1 MEREMGRHAG
11 NDVNE
16 PEARPFRSHESELV
30 GIYEISKLLASTNRI
45 EKSLASVLTLLSS
58 FLDMRDGL
66 ITLLNEQ
73 FEPAVVIGPGWSDE
87 IEGRFYE
94 HPALPAVHQI
104 VETRVPLVIENVL
117 DSPAFR
123 GADLSEW
130 GRCDGATISILGVP
144 INDRNTLVGV
154 LTVVRIFDAKPYA
167 PFDRDLRFLAMIA
180 NLMGQAL
187 FLHKIVA
194 RDRERLMREAANPAR
209 DSQPVAVESQYR
221 ALPGIIGE
229 SPAIRA
235 VVEKIRIV
243 ARAKSTVMLR
253 GETGTGKEMFAA
265 AIHNLSPR
273 QSKPFIKL
281 NCAALSESV
290 LESELFGHERGAF
303 TGALNLHKG
312 RFELAD
318 GGTLFLD
325 EIGEITP
332 AFQAKLLRVLQ
343 EGEFERVGG
352 TRTIKVDVRLICAT
366 HRDLEAEVQKGK
378 FRADL
383 YYRISVVPI
392 LLPPLR
398 ERKKDIELLAN
409 KFLEKFNKEQGA
421 HLTFSKAAIA
431 FLSECSFPGNI
442 RELENYV
449 LRTATLAPGDVISDK
464 DISCLNDTSLSSIPS
479 RGSGSESAHFTPLPI
494 APEKTGS
501 APSSGRIT
509 EAEPAPPALCPGAEN
524 CTIVEI
530 DKRSDREKIVDAMER
545 AGWVKAKA
553 ARLLGLTPRQIGY
566 ALQKYNVPVKRI

>member
-1 MEREMGRHAG
+1 MGYHAG
-11 NDVNE
+11 KDLNE
-16 PEARPFRSHESELV
+16 PTARAFRSNESELV
-30 GIYEISKLLASTNRI
+30 GIYEISKLLASPNRI
-45 EKSLASVLTLLSS
+45 EKTFASVLTLLSS

-73 FEPAVVIGPGWSDE
+73 AAPTVFIGPGWSDVTA
-87 IEGRFYE
+87 GKFSH
-94 HPALPAVHQI
+94 HPALPAVHRI
-104 VETRVPLVIENVL
+104 VETKLQLVIENVA
-117 DSPAFR
+117 DSPLFE
-123 GADLSEW
+123 GADLSGW
-130 GRCDGATISILGVP
+130 GACEAAPFSILGVP
-144 INDRNTLVGV
+144 IKEGDALVGV
-154 LTVVRIFDAKPYA
+154 LTVVRVFGAKPYA
-167 PFDRDLRFLAMIA
+167 SFDRDLRFLTMIA
-180 NLMGQAL
+180 NLMGQDL
-187 FLHKIVA
+187 RLHKIVD
-194 RDRERLMREAANPAR
+194 RDRERLMQETAR
-209 DSQPVAVESQYR
+209 PERNNHSNSVESKFR
-221 ALPGIIGE
+221 ALPGILGE

-235 VVEKIRIV
+235 VVEKIRVV
-243 ARAKSTVMLR
+243 AKAKSTVMLR

-273 QSKPFIKL
+273 QNKHFIKL

-303 TGALNLHKG
+303 TGAINLHKG

-366 HRDLEAEVQKGK
+366 HRDLEVEVQNGK

-383 YYRISVVPI
+383 YYRLSVVPI

-398 ERKKDIELLAN
+398 ERKRDIALLAN
-409 KFLEKFNKEQGA
+409 EFLHRFNKEQGT
-421 HLTFSKAAIA
+421 HLTFSQAAID

-449 LRTATLAPGDVISDK
+449 LRTATLAPGDVINDK
-464 DISCLNDTSLSSIPS
+464 DISCLNGTFLSSAPSSAS
-479 RGSGSESAHFTPLPI
+479 RGRSSASSDFTPLPI
-494 APEKTGS
+494 APNTRAI
-501 APSSGRIT
+501 APSS
-509 EAEPAPPALCPGAEN
+509 ANEPDADLAPPAQCPGAES
-524 CTIVEI
+524 CTMVET
-530 DKRSDREKIVDAMER
+530 DTRSDREKIIDAMEQ

-553 ARLLGLTPRQIGY
+553 GRLLGLTPRQIGY
-566 ALQKYNVPVKRI
+566 ALQKYNVTVKKL

>member
-1 MEREMGRHAG
+1 MGHHAG

-16 PEARPFRSHESELV
+16 PKARSFRSNESDLV
-30 GIYEISKLLASTNRI
+30 GVYEISKLLASPNRI
-45 EKSLASVLTLLSS
+45 EKTLASVLTLMSS
-58 FLDMRDGL
+58 YLDMRDGL

-73 FEPAVVIGPGWSDE
+73 TEPAMIIGPGWSNDVQ
-87 IEGRFYE
+87 GNFFE

-104 VETRVPLVIENVL
+104 VETRAPLVIENVA
-117 DSPAFR
+117 DSPVFR
-123 GADLSEW
+123 GADLSGW
-130 GRCDGATISILGVP
+130 GRCEGTSISVIGVP
-144 INDRNTLVGV
+144 INERNALVGI

-167 PFDRDLRFLAMIA
+167 PFDHDLRFLAMIA

-187 FLHKIVA
+187 FLHKVVA
-194 RDRERLMREAANPAR
+194 RDRERLMQETASPAR
-209 DSQPVAVESQYR
+209 NSYPGIVESKYR
-221 ALPGIIGE
+221 ALPGVLGE

-243 ARAKSTVMLR
+243 AKAKSTVMLR
-253 GETGTGKEMFAA
+253 GETGTGKEIFAA

-273 QSKPFIKL
+273 QNKPFIKL

-343 EGEFERVGG
+343 EGAFERVGG

-366 HRDLEAEVQKGK
+366 HRDLEVEVQSGK

-398 ERKKDIELLAN
+398 ERKRDIELLAN
-409 KFLEKFNKEQGA
+409 KFLERFNKEQGT
-421 HLTFSKAAIA
+421 HLSFSKAAID

-449 LRTATLAPGDVISDK
+449 LRTATLAPSDVISEK
-464 DISCLNDTSLSSIPS
+464 DISCLNDTYLSSTPSSAS
-479 RGSGSESAHFTPLPI
+479 RGPQSGGGHFTPLPI
-494 APEKTGS
+494 ARKMVAI
-501 APSSGRIT
+501 APSPGN
-509 EAEPAPPALCPGAEN
+509 EPNADFASPALCPGAEN
-524 CTIVEI
+524 CTIVET
-530 DKRSDREKIVDAMER
+530 DKRLDREKLIEAMER

-553 ARLLGLTPRQIGY
+553 ARLLDLTPRQIGY
-566 ALQKYNVPVKRI
+566 ALQKYNVPVKKI